1 MTSLLLER
9 SVVQPPPLLLKE
21 PPDVVSSAAAEAIDF
36 AERACGITLDGWQ
49 RWVVEHALA
58 ERADGTWAAFEVGLV
73 CPRQNGKNFI
83 LEVIQIACIYLFGDE
98 TLVHSAHK
106 FDTSVEHFNRLKW
119 LFENTPELT
128 DLLLPGDASF
138 VTSNGKEHIRFRTGQ
153 RILFKARYRGS
164 GRGFVGD
171 KIFLDEAYDL
181 PAQPMGAMI
190 PTLSTRPM
198 AQVYY
203 TSSAPHE
210 TSTVLHAVRKRAEN
224 PHPDDRL
231 FYVEWGNTADAD
243 ENDVEAIRRANPAV
257 VSGFITEEYIRQEI
271 RTFSG
276 DPQLVEEHRR
286 ERLGIPTPLLGADD
300 MRSIPVERWKQLVD
314 AGTDPPD
321 NDTVRLALDAAPNGG
336 AVFSVAAVRDDGLEY
351 VGIREILPPMN
362 AKSDDPDKRRPVKDR
377 VIERAVYYTQGHKT
391 PLILPPLPSHAKGW
405 CADLEKAGVEL
416 DELTTG
422 EYAEARSRM
431 IDAVNDGTLRHRG
444 HPDLNAAVE
453 GLRDQPSGDGWTWSR
468 RNSSANIAPIIA
480 ATCALVRVPASTAE
494 PMIYVWQGGGR

>member
-1 MTSLLLER
+1 MTSPTLVR
-9 SVVQPPPLLLKE
+9 NDVQPPPLLLRR
-21 PPDVVSSAAAEAIDF
+21 PPNVATSAAVEAIAF
-36 AERACGITLDGWQ
+36 AEQACGIVLDDWQ
-49 RWVVEHALA
+49 RWVVELALA
-58 ERADGTWAAFEVGLV
+58 ERADGRWAAFEVGIV

-119 LFENTPELT
+119 LFENTPELS
-128 DLLLPGDASF
+128 DLLLPSDQSF

-210 TSTVLHAVRKRAEN
+210 DSTVLHAVRKRAEQGEL
-224 PHPDDRL
+224 DDRL

-243 ENDVEAIRRANPAV
+243 ENDFEAIRRANPGLGAGHI
-257 VSGFITEEYIRQEI
+257 SEDYIRQEI

-276 DPQLVEEHRR
+276 DPGLIEEHRR
-286 ERLGIPTPLLGADD
+286 ERLGIPSPLLGSDELRPISLEQWARLKSDD
-300 MRSIPVERWKQLVD
+300 
-314 AGTDPPD
+314 DPPD
-321 NDTVRLALDAAPNGG
+321 DATVRLALDAPPDRRSAT
-336 AVFSVAAVRDDGLEY
+336 FSVAGLRDDGLLF
-351 VGIREILPPMN
+351 VGVREHLPTGKDMAPI
-362 AKSDDPDKRRPVKDR
+362 KDR
-377 VIERAVYYTQGHKT
+377 VVTQALYYSRGHGT
-391 PLILPPLPSHAKGW
+391 PLILPPGSPAKAW
-405 CADLEKAGVEL
+405 KADLEAAGVEL
-416 DELTTG
+416 DEQTPA
-422 EYAEARSRM
+422 EYAEACGRM
-431 IDAVNDGTLRHRG
+431 IDAVADGSLRHRDN
-444 HPDLNAAVE
+444 PMMNAAVA
-453 GLRDQPSGDGWTWSR
+453 GLESRATGDVESWSR
-468 RNSSANIAPIIA
+468 RNSSSNIAPFVA
-480 ATCALVRVPASTAE
+480 ATCALARVPAIVGE
-494 PMIYVWQGGGR
+494 PMIFVWQGGAKP